1 MNFLVTGGAG
11 FIGSHLVERLV
22 SSGHKVTVLD
32 SLNTGKKENL
42 SSVMDKIEF
51 VCGDIRNYDLLRE
64 LIKNKDGVFHE
75 AALASVQES
84 FTKPTEYHD
93 VNVNGT
99 ENILKL
105 AKEFGIKV
113 VYASSSSVYGN
124 PTKIPIKEDDP
135 KNPINPYA
143 QTKLDDEKLASQ
155 YAKNGVQ
162 VIGLRYFNVFG
173 ERQSQTYAGVI
184 KKFVQMVRYNQPP
197 VINGD
202 GSQTRDFVYVGDVVE
217 ANIAAMKSKVR
228 HGFFNVGTNTT
239 ISVSE
244 LADLIIAAFG
254 SSLKP
259 VHGPELAG
267 DVKVTRADITLANE
281 LLGWEPKINIKD
293 WLKSV
298 IKAKTNLDLI
308 TN

>member
-1 MNFLVTGGAG
+1 
-11 FIGSHLVERLV
+11 
-22 SSGHKVTVLD
+22 
-32 SLNTGKKENL
+32 
-42 SSVMDKIEF
+42 MDKIEF
-51 VCGDIRNYDLLRE
+51 VYGDIRNYDLLRD
-64 LIKNKDGVFHE
+64 LLKNKDGIFHE

-84 FTKPTEYHD
+84 FTKSTEYHD

-105 AKEFGIKV
+105 AKEFNIKI

-124 PTKIPIKEDDP
+124 PIKIPIKEDDP

-143 QTKLDDEKLASQ
+143 QTKLDDEKLAAQ
-155 YAKNGVQ
+155 YAKDGVQ

-184 KKFVQMVRYNQPP
+184 KKFIQMVRHNRSPI
-197 VINGD
+197 INGD
-202 GSQTRDFVYVGDVVE
+202 GSQVRDFVYIDDVVD

-228 HGFFNVGTNTT
+228 HGFFNVGTNTI

-259 VHGPELAG
+259 IHGPELPG
-267 DVKVTRADITLANE
+267 DVKVTRADITLAKE
-281 LLGWEPKINIKD
+281 LLGWQPKIDIKD